1 MTRSSTVAAAFD
13 VGNVTLR
20 AFLQGRNRTDEEQRH
35 HASVIKDLAPA
46 PAGLEIAF

>member
-1 MTRSSTVAAAFD
+1 MTRASTVAFAFHAR
-13 VGNVTLR
+13 NATLR
-20 AFLQGRNRTDEEQRH
+20 TFLQGRNRTDEEQRH